1 MDNLESLFSQ
11 LELCTTNNDLADLL
25 DRLSN
30 IRVSS
35 NEVHQ
40 LKQRLAIL
48 HQKQQDNIK
57 RLENFKRWLDSKA
70 K

>member
-11 LELCTTNNDLADLL
+11 LELYVGNNELDDLL
-25 DRLSN
+25 DRLSR

-35 NEVHQ
+35 SEVDQ
-40 LKQRLAIL
+40 LKQRLANL

-57 RLENFKRWLDSKA
+57 RLDNFKRWLDSKA

>member
-11 LELCTTNNDLADLL
+11 LELCVGNNELDDLL
-25 DRLSN
+25 DRLSR

-35 NEVHQ
+35 SEVDQ
-40 LKQRLAIL
+40 LKQRLANL

-57 RLENFKRWLDSKA
+57 RLDNFKRWLDSKA